1 MSKKTSITIVIIILV
16 IMGIAAGVVISLF
29 DNMKSTIL
37 GKENATKN
45 NTAQYIQINDVQNT
59 AAENNLVENQV
70 VANNVVNEI
79 ISQNTIN
86 PVENVVNI
94 VEQQNVVNE
103 AVVNTIPEQPVNRI
117 VSQIVDTGVITNLGD
132 NTSKLMISSYDV
144 YSVFISTY
152 VGNHNSEVLNSYNNR
167 EYFESKNLGVIYVPL
182 RNNQN
187 FDVSELKIENNKL
200 VATYRYAGISD
211 GPATRGYL
219 ILIETDKT
227 VTDIEVIN

>member
-1 MSKKTSITIVIIILV
+1 MSKRSSIIIDLIILV
-16 IMGIAAGVVISLF
+16 IMGVAAGVVINLF
-29 DNMKSTIL
+29 ESMKSTLI
-37 GKENATKN
+37 GNENTTNK
-45 NTAQYIQINDVQNT
+45 TAQYIQINEILNE
-59 AAENNLVENQV
+59 AAANNLAENQV
-70 VANNVVNEI
+70 EANNVVNEAV
-79 ISQNTIN
+79 SQNTIN
-86 PVENVVNI
+86 PIENVVNI

-103 AVVNTIPEQPVNRI
+103 IAVNTIPEEPANKI
-117 VSQIVDTGVITNLGD
+117 NSQIVDTGVIANLGD
-132 NTSKLMISSYDV
+132 NTSKLMISTYDI

-152 VGNHNSEVLNSYNNR
+152 VGNHNSEILNSYNNR
-167 EYFESKNLGVIYVPL
+167 EYFASKNLGVIYVPL

-187 FDVSELKIENNKL
+187 FDVTELKIENNKL